1 MKVSVLGA
9 GPAGSTAAY
18 YLAEAGIEVELIDTK
33 AFPRDKPCA
42 GGLFNPL
49 LYEKEFPHLGR
60 IAGKD
65 LYRVHFSGGPHQFEW
80 TSGEPVMRTVFR
92 KDFDYTLL
100 RVAQRAG
107 ARFLLNG
114 KPGGDVLIDARGAR
128 SWKDYREA
136 GICLVNDF
144 ETGRE
149 IDTVYVHPCF
159 EGIKGYA
166 WLFPKEGH
174 VNVGIGS
181 YLPQRGIR
189 TLYERYLDRLRG
201 RGILGTPGYAAKA
214 SCRARLIPFSPIAR
228 FYTESGLIVGDAA
241 GFVKPSNGE
250 GIFFAMLSGKIAA
263 QTLIEKHDFPWYERR
278 CRESFGRYLRPV
290 RFNRSTR
297 LLKGA
302 MEKAVRIGSRDE
314 GFARIM
320 VENFFRLQDHRL
332 GLHVMRRILK

>member
-18 YLAEAGIEVELIDTK
+18 YLAEAGTEVELIDTK

-49 LYEKEFPHLGR
+49 LYEREFPHLGR

-65 LYRVHFSGGPHQFEW
+65 LYRVHFSGGPHEFEW

-92 KDFDYTLL
+92 KDFDHMLL
-100 RVAQRAG
+100 RRAQKAG
-107 ARFLLNG
+107 ARFLLDQ
-114 KPGGDVLIDARGAR
+114 KPGGDFLIDARGAR
-128 SWKDYREA
+128 SPKDYHEA

-144 ETGRE
+144 SIEQE
-149 IDTVYVHPCF
+149 IDTVYIHHCF
-159 EGIKGYA
+159 GGIKGYA

-174 VNVGIGS
+174 ANVGIGA

-189 TLYERYLDRLRG
+189 TLYERYLDYLRS
-201 RGILGTPGYAAKA
+201 RGILNTSGYAARAAYKA
-214 SCRARLIPFSPIAR
+214 KLIPFSPIDR
-228 FYTESGLIVGDAA
+228 FYNESGLIVGDAA

-263 QTLIEKHDFPWYERR
+263 QTINENHDFQWYEHR
-278 CRESFGRYLRPV
+278 CRESFCRYLRPV
-290 RFNRSTR
+290 TFNRSTR
-297 LLKGA
+297 LLKRSV
-302 MEKAVRIGSRDE
+302 EKAVNIGSRDE
-314 GFARIM
+314 SFARIM

-332 GLHVMRRILK
+332 GYHFMRRILK